1 MRALYTALL
10 AAAFIL
16 AGTQAGLAAAT
27 LQNGEMTYE
36 SGGKKTVFTGDDAA
50 VQKIKGSDLVFLTLD
65 EDPAKRIGKKP
76 TLFVFDASGALAAE
90 TSAIPDVDIEQIS
103 ALSLSP
109 KGGVLAVD
117 NGTWVVRSWSFVS
130 YPALTPAG
138 KPVAYLTDEDLQ
150 DLVWVNDDAVLVT
163 VINENS
169 GRKCADYDPCG
180 PRSVVLHRI
189 STGKTT
195 PVLAGTDV
203 CDYGLTGFDGKSVTA
218 IKTCGKTA
226 KDWASADSKE
236 KGLTRSKENAPLPDK
251 F

>member
-27 LQNGEMTYE
+27 LKNGEMTYE
-36 SGGKKTVFTGDDAA
+36 AGGKKTVFTGDDVA
-50 VQKIKGSDLVFLTLD
+50 VEKIKGSDMVFLTLD

-130 YPALTPAG
+130 YPALAPAG
-138 KPVAYLTDEDLQ
+138 KPATYLTDEGLRDLI
-150 DLVWVNDDAVLVT
+150 WVNDDAVLIT
-163 VINENS
+163 VINEKS
-169 GRKCADYDPCG
+169 RRKCADYDPCG
-180 PRSVVLHRI
+180 PRSVVLHKI
-189 STGKTT
+189 STGKST

-218 IKTCGKTA
+218 IKVCGKSA
-226 KDWASADSKE
+226 KDWATADSKE
-236 KGLTRSKENAPLPDK
+236 KGLTQSKESAPLPDK

>member
-10 AAAFIL
+10 TTALIL

-27 LQNGEMTYE
+27 LKNGELIYE
-36 SGGKKTVFTGDDAA
+36 AGGKKTVFTGDDVA
-50 VQKIKGSDLVFLTLD
+50 VKKIKGSDLVFLTLD

-76 TLFVFDASGALAAE
+76 TLFIFDASGALAAE
-90 TSAIPDVDIEQIS
+90 TSAIPDADIEQIS
-103 ALSLSP
+103 ALALSP
-109 KGGVLAVD
+109 KGSILAVD

-130 YPALTPAG
+130 YPALAPVG
-138 KPVAYLTDEDLQ
+138 KPVAYLTDEGLQ
-150 DLVWVNDDAVLVT
+150 DLIWVHDDAVLIT
-163 VINENS
+163 IINENS

-180 PRSVVLHRI
+180 LRSVALHRI

-203 CDYGLTGFDGKSVTA
+203 CDYGLFAFDGKSVTA

-226 KDWASADSKE
+226 KDWATADSKE
-236 KGLTRSKENAPLPDK
+236 KGLTQSKESVPLPDK